1 MPAHSILF
9 RPAAFLCGVVLTAAS
24 VAPLARAESSTDIAA
39 NSAPVA
45 KAFVSPPIVSRQK
58 WGAKPALPGM
68 KPQAISG
75 IILHHTGVP
84 KNGKLSV
91 EAKMRALQN
100 FSQHPGQVTPTKT
113 KPAWPDIPY
122 HFYIDAAG
130 QIAEGRDVHFAG
142 DTNTSYDT
150 AGYIQVVVEGDFEK
164 EMTSPAQLASLN
176 DLLVWLLLTWNL
188 SAEQISTHKDHAA
201 TDCPGANFLVVLPK
215 LLTQVS
221 ERRDRIAAEVCA
233 HSAQKSY
240 LCSRSTPASNGQS
253 KQRDHNQ

>member
-1 MPAHSILF
+1 M
-9 RPAAFLCGVVLTAAS
+9 LCGVLLTVAL
-24 VAPLARAESSTDIAA
+24 VAPPARAESSTDIAA
-39 NSAPVA
+39 NSAVGA
-45 KAFVSPPIVSRQK
+45 DAFVSPPIVSRQK

-84 KNGKLSV
+84 KNAKLSI

-100 FSQHPGQVTPTKT
+100 FSQHPGQVTPTTT

-130 QIAEGRDVHFAG
+130 KMAEGRDVHFAG

-150 AGYIQVVVEGDFEK
+150 TGYIQVVVEGDFER
-164 EMTSPAQLASLN
+164 ETASPAQLASLN

-188 SAEQISTHKDHAA
+188 SADQISMHKDHAA
-201 TDCPGANFLVVLPK
+201 TDCPGKNLIMVLPK

-221 ERRDRIAAEVCA
+221 ERRDRIAAEICA
-233 HSAQKSY
+233 HAAQKPSS
-240 LCSRSTPASNGQS
+240 CARSMPVSNGQS
-253 KQRDHNQ
+253 KQRDRNR